1 VPATALQIDVA
12 DSSRFAVSRQV
23 AALERT
29 AGARLFDRRPDG
41 VRLTPAGRTLLAHAA
56 VVLDEVD
63 AAERELTGLA
73 ELSEQSW
80 IASPG
85 SSSDPL
91 LGVWPGLAGRP
102 RISHTA
108 RDWLT
113 KLYLR
118 AAGAGITTVP
128 TSLSAAVPAGVRL
141 LAVQGAPWSDGGW
154 CSPACPAPRH
164 RWSGNWHARC
174 ARRPRACNR

>member
-1 VPATALQIDVA
+1 M
-12 DSSRFAVSRQV
+12 SRQV

-29 AGARLFDRRPDG
+29 TGARLFDRRPDG

-108 RDWLT
+108 RDWRT
-113 KLYLR
+113 KLYLV

-128 TSLSAAVPAGVRL
+128 TSLSATVPAGVRL
-141 LAVQGAPWSDGGW
+141 LAVQGGTVERRRMVLARL
-154 CSPACPAPRH
+154 RH
-164 RWSGNWHARC
+164 RWSWNWHARC

>member
-1 VPATALQIDVA
+1 VPYARQTLDVVVLSFRPPYRPPDDESPAL
-12 DSSRFAVSRQV
+12 RLETLGE
-23 AALERT
+23 AALLLAVPT
-29 AGARLFDRRPDG
+29 TSPL
-41 VRLTPAGRTLLAHAA
+41 AGRDT
-56 VVLDEVD
+56 VQ
-63 AAERELTGLA
+63 
-73 ELSEQSW
+73 LSEQSW

-108 RDWLT
+108 RDWRT
-113 KLYLR
+113 VLYLV

-141 LAVQGAPWSDGGW
+141 LAVQGGPVERRRMVLARLPGPA
-154 CSPACPAPRH
+154 SPMVVEL
-164 RWSGNWHARC
+164 ARALRQET
-174 ARRPRACNR
+174 ARL